1 MLSQK
6 AEEEVDLAAR
16 KGHTAHTGGVSEASR
31 QRNKYPVIRRAFWN
45 TAAQLSL
52 QVIIDP
58 TK

>member
-6 AEEEVDLAAR
+6 ADEKAHLAAQ

-31 QRNKYPVIRRAFWN
+31 QLNKYPVIGRTFWDA
-45 TAAQLSL
+45 AAQLSL